1 VSSHIRFEPGLS
13 PRPMSWTV
21 RCLAGLFLIG
31 LGSAAVARRASWRH
45 GASPFRAEFS
55 IQSRPNDPRG
65 GLAVSV
71 PICGL
76 GLEDGADLVA
86 FDDAGNQLALLTL
99 GRSGDNSA
107 IALVRPAENTRRVYL
122 YFGSK
127 MRSPQHERAFLPG
140 LTVDIRTLP
149 DGPFNSWDEVA
160 KLIKRSKRK
169 GRLFVDRID
178 LGYNPV
184 DSADS
189 FIMIFDGYLRVA
201 RPGEQTFMLVS
212 DDAGYLFVDGKLLI
226 ARNGRQWARTAQRGE
241 ARKTVQLSAGPH
253 PIRCVVVEAGGT
265 QMAVVARW
273 ISGRKKYILRPQDFL
288 QPGKTKLERI
298 ESRYSST
305 PCPAFW
311 IKPRSYMSY
320 NGAQF
325 TEVELGTYPGIK
337 VDWRFSDGGRG
348 SGSTTTRIFPGLYTR
363 EVSAR
368 RGRVSARGTVAFPE
382 TVPRRR
388 FMSSAQDYD
397 RYSSLILRQNVRDLD
412 VRTLR
417 GYITFFSYREMN
429 EAALPVYEAI
439 AGKARANSP
448 ECREALRGLARAAA
462 RNFPD
467 KAERAYARLI
477 RESAGGASKARDA
490 REYMEFLLFRKRDPD
505 AAAKLAEH
513 LGRAVPEKLI
523 QMFHVQIA
531 IQRGKTDDAKKWLDR
546 LLARREFSRNQRY
559 NAVKSNALRERFYE
573 LLERGF
579 LLDAR
584 KVLHDLEDISSEG
597 WTDGSLS
604 LARARWFEAVGWYDG
619 ALAELDGAIS
629 MNSLLPNL
637 PDVELE
643 RAKICLKAGD
653 SNKAQEI
660 LRRIRKQYPNHPAA
674 KEASRWLR

>member
-1 VSSHIRFEPGLS
+1 MSNHIRIESGAFPGPWS
-13 PRPMSWTV
+13 GAV
-21 RCLAGLFLIG
+21 RCLIGLFLVA
-31 LGSAAVARRASWRH
+31 LGPDAGARRATWRH

-55 IQSRPNDPRG
+55 VLSRPNDPRA

-86 FDDAGNQLALLTL
+86 FDNAGNQLALLTL
-99 GRSGDNSA
+99 GRSSDNSA
-107 IALVRPAENTRRVYL
+107 IALVRPTENTRRVYL

-127 MRSPQHERAFLPG
+127 MRSPQHERAFLPS

-149 DGPFNSWDEVA
+149 EGPFNSWDDVA

-178 LGYNPV
+178 LGYNPI

-189 FIMIFDGYLRVA
+189 FIMIFDGYLRVS

-241 ARKTVQLSAGPH
+241 ARKAVHLSAGPH
-253 PIRCVVVEAGGT
+253 PVRCVVVEAGGT

-273 ISGRKKYILRPQDFL
+273 ITGRNKYVLRPQDFL

-305 PCPAFW
+305 PCPDFW
-311 IKPRSYMSY
+311 VKQRSYMSY

-325 TEVELGTYPGIK
+325 TEVELGTYPKIK

-348 SGSTTTRIFPGLYTR
+348 SGATVTRIFPGLYTR

-368 RGRVSARGTVAFPE
+368 RGRVTARGTIAFPE

-388 FMSSAQDYD
+388 FMSSTQDYD
-397 RYSSLILRQNVRDLD
+397 RYSALILKQNIRDLD

-429 EAALPVYEAI
+429 EAALPIFEAI
-439 AGKARANSP
+439 AAKARAGSA

-477 RESAGGASKARDA
+477 RESPGGASKTRDA
-490 REYMEFLLFRKRDPD
+490 REYIEFLLFRKRDPD
-505 AAAKLAEH
+505 AAAKVVEG
-513 LGRAVPEKLI
+513 LGRRTPEKLI
-523 QMFHVQIA
+523 LMFRVQIA
-531 IQRGKTDDAKKWLDR
+531 IQRGKPDDARKWLDR
-546 LLARREFSRNQRY
+546 LLARREFSKNQRY

-573 LLERGF
+573 LLERKF

-584 KVLHDLEDISSEG
+584 EVLHQLEDISAEG

-619 ALAELDGAIS
+619 ALAELDGAVS

-674 KEASRWLR
+674 QEASRWLR